1 MRLTIFK
8 LANKVLVLSAKLIC
22 MRHFLSCLLLCCFLP
37 AFAFTQEIK
46 GTVVDL
52 VTGAPIHAATVY
64 INNSTL
70 GTLTDEQGNFVLKG
84 NMVFPVDVVVS
95 AVSYGTRSV
104 RVNQAGTIAPVKLD
118 LEADELPAV
127 KVLPPLIDGWELYGK
142 DFMENFISYS
152 AFAGQCE
159 LLNKKDLVFKM
170 DEENWTLHVSASRPI
185 RIRNKALGYII
196 HFDLADYRQHYL
208 THEVYFLGYTRFEP
222 MKPRNEKQRLAWES
236 NRKTAFMGSLNHFM
250 RSVAQKNTAEQGFQL
265 NVVVRATVGEY
276 GERVPLATDTLD
288 FKDTAVMKK
297 FFVDFGSTL
306 DRSRMNDSAVM
317 GLMMGIKKWVDTVPV
332 GSPFVLRQPI
342 TDTAFINPHKFVLE
356 KLPAGVFKVVHYDI
370 SRTNPEDTLRGSLFN
385 SLEPGGDDPPEI
397 KEKKKQE
404 MKEQMKQ
411 RHAAKAFDYLYTT
424 PWPVDSFLVKSSEN
438 VQLFCKDMIQVM
450 YKNELEEKEYMEHTY
465 RLKSKKPEPS
475 PQTSLL
481 IFKQQKPVNVYA
493 NGSFTEQ
500 YDLFLEGYW
509 SYEKLDKMLPLDYEP

>member
-8 LANKVLVLSAKLIC
+8 LANKVLVLSGKLVR
-22 MRHFLSCLLLCCFLP
+22 MRNVLKCLLLCCCLP
-37 AFAFTQEIK
+37 AFAFSQEIK

-70 GTLTDEQGNFVLKG
+70 GSLTDEQGNFVLKG
-84 NMVFPVDVVVS
+84 NIVFPVDVVVA

-104 RVNQAGTIAPVKLD
+104 RVRQAGTIAPVKLD

-127 KVLPPLIDGWELYGK
+127 KVLPALNDGWERYGK
-142 DFMENFISYS
+142 DFIENFISYS
-152 AFAGQCE
+152 GFAGQCE
-159 LLNKKDLVFKM
+159 ILNKKDLVFKM
-170 DEENWTLHVSASRPI
+170 DTDKWILYVAAARPI

-196 HFDLADYRQHYL
+196 HFDLSDYTHYYL

-222 MKPRNEKQRLAWES
+222 MKPKHEKQRLAWEQ
-236 NRKTAFMGSLNHFM
+236 NRKTAFQGSLNHFI
-250 RSVAQKNTAEQGFQL
+250 RSVANNNTAEQGFQL

-276 GERVPLATDTLD
+276 GERVPLSTDTLD
-288 FKDTAVMKK
+288 LKDTAVMKK
-297 FFVDFGSTL
+297 FFINFGSTL
-306 DRSRMNDSAVM
+306 DRSHINDSTV
-317 GLMMGIKKWVDTVPV
+317 LKLLMGIKKWVDTVPI
-332 GSPFVLRQPI
+332 GSPVVLRQPV
-342 TDTAFINPHKFVLE
+342 TDTFMNPNKFVLE
-356 KLPAGVFKVVHYDI
+356 KIPAGTFKVAHYDTARTHPADTLPAHIAIKGA
-370 SRTNPEDTLRGSLFN
+370 
-385 SLEPGGDDPPEI
+385 DPAMIETM
-397 KEKKKQE
+397 KK
-404 MKEQMKQ
+404 
-411 RHAAKAFDYLYTT
+411 RRAAAAFDYLYTT
-424 PWPVDSFLVKSSEN
+424 PWPVDSFLVKGSET
-438 VQLFCKDMIQVM
+438 VQLFCKDLIQVM
-450 YKNELEEKEYMEHTY
+450 YKNELEEKEYIEHTY

-481 IFKQQKPVNVYA
+481 IFKQNKPVNVYA

>member
-1 MRLTIFK
+1 MCNILKCILLFC
-8 LANKVLVLSAKLIC
+8 C
-22 MRHFLSCLLLCCFLP
+22 MP
-37 AFAFTQEIK
+37 VFAFSQEIK

-52 VTGAPIHAATVY
+52 VTGSPIHAATVY

-70 GTLTDEQGNFVLKG
+70 GTLTDAQGNFVLKG
-84 NMVFPVDVVVS
+84 NIVFPVDVVVS
-95 AVSYGTRSV
+95 AVSYGTQSV
-104 RVNQAGTIAPVKLD
+104 RVSQAGTIAPVKLD

-127 KVLPPLIDGWELYGK
+127 KVLPPLNDGWERYGK

-159 LLNKKDLVFKM
+159 ILNKKDLVFKV
-170 DEENWTLHVSASRPI
+170 DGEKGILYVSAKHPL

-196 HFDLADYRQHYL
+196 HFDLADYTQHYG
-208 THEVYFLGYTRFEP
+208 THEVYFLGYTRFESI
-222 MKPRNEKQRLAWES
+222 KPRNEKQRAVWEL
-236 NRKTAFMGSLNHFM
+236 NRKTAFMGSLNHFI

-276 GERVPLATDTLD
+276 GERVPLSIDTLD
-288 FKDTAVMKK
+288 LKDTAVMKK
-297 FFVDFGSTL
+297 FLINFASTL
-306 DRSRMNDSAVM
+306 DRSHINDSTVLQLLM
-317 GLMMGIKKWVDTVPV
+317 GVKRWVDTVPV
-332 GSPFVLRQPI
+332 GSPVVLRQPI
-342 TDTAFINPHKFVLE
+342 TDTTPVNPHKFVLE
-356 KLPAGVFKVVHYDI
+356 KLPAGVFKVAHYDS
-370 SRTNPEDTLRGSLFN
+370 SRPNPEDTLRNSLIN
-385 SLEPGGDDPPEI
+385 SLELGGDDSAEI
-397 KEKKKQE
+397 KEQKKQE
-404 MKEQMKQ
+404 MKEKMKQ
-411 RHAAKAFDYLYTT
+411 KHAATAFDYLYTT
-424 PWPVDSFLVKSSEN
+424 PWPIDSFLVKDSEH

-465 RLKSKKPEPS
+465 RTKSKKLEPS

-481 IFKQQKPVNVYA
+481 IFKQSKPVNVYA

>member
-1 MRLTIFK
+1 MRNILK
-8 LANKVLVLSAKLIC
+8 CL
-22 MRHFLSCLLLCCFLP
+22 LLLCCLP
-37 AFAFTQEIK
+37 AFASSQEIK

-70 GTLTDEQGNFVLKG
+70 GSLTDEQGNFILKG
-84 NMVFPVDVVVS
+84 NIVFPVDVVVS

-127 KVLPPLIDGWELYGK
+127 KVLPPLKDGWELYGK
-142 DFMENFISYS
+142 DFVENFISYS

-159 LLNKKDLVFKM
+159 ILNKKDLVFKM
-170 DEENWTLHVSASRPI
+170 DEEKWILYVSAKHPL

-196 HFDLADYRQHYL
+196 HFDLADYAQHYL
-208 THEVYFLGYTRFEP
+208 TREVYFLGYTRFEP
-222 MKPRNEKQRLAWES
+222 MKPRNEKQRAKWEL

-250 RSVAQKNTAEQGFQL
+250 RSVYQKNSGEQGFQL
-265 NVVVRATVGEY
+265 NVVVRGTLGEY
-276 GERVPLATDTLD
+276 GERVPLSTEIFDL
-288 FKDTAVMKK
+288 KDTAVMKK
-297 FFVDFGSTL
+297 FFIHFASTL
-306 DRSRMNDSAVM
+306 DRSHINDSTVLKLLM
-317 GLMMGIKKWVDTVPV
+317 GLKKWVDTVPV
-332 GSPFVLRQPI
+332 GSPFVLRQPV
-342 TDTAFINPHKFVLE
+342 TGTSLINPHKFVLE
-356 KLPAGVFKVVHYDI
+356 KLPAGVFKVVHYDS
-370 SRTNPEDTLRGSLFN
+370 SRSNPDDTLSGSLIN
-385 SLEPGGDDPPEI
+385 SLELGGDDSAEI

-404 MKEQMKQ
+404 LKEKMKQ
-411 RHAAKAFDYLYTT
+411 NHAAKAFDYLYST
-424 PWPVDSFLVKSSEN
+424 PWPVDSFLIRNGEA

-450 YKNELEEKEYMEHTY
+450 YKNELEEKEYIEHTY
-465 RLKSKKPEPS
+465 RQKVKKPEPS
-475 PQTSLL
+475 PQASLL
-481 IFKQQKPVNVYA
+481 IFKQKKPVNVYA